1 MNIARLNFSHGSHEY
16 HAETIANVRRAAKE
30 LGDCIVAIA
39 LDTKGPEIRT
49 GLIRASGGGNEVVLE
64 KGKPFR
70 LSLNDADH
78 DCGDVTKVWVDY
90 KNMAKVVSKGS
101 LIYIDDGLIAL
112 EVIECGADWID
123 TLIVNTGKL
132 SDRKGVNLPN
142 TAVDLPAVSE
152 KDKADL
158 RFGVEQKVDMIFA
171 SFIRKAADVQG
182 VRDALGAEG
191 KNIMIIAKIE
201 NHEGVKRFDEATP
214 RTHAP
219 ARPRRPAP
227 APTDDNHERVCP
239 NSKASLPHEM
249 RLLSKTT
256 TGVHLPLAVAAG
268 ARGDRWGDGCA
279 RRPWN
284 RDPCRKSVPSSEDDD
299 LQVPDER
306 QARYLCNPDAR
317 DDDDQPSA
325 NKGRGKR
332 RCECGA

>member
-201 NHEGVKRFDEATP
+201 NHEGVKRFDEAFP

-227 APTDDNHERVCP
+227 APTDENHERVCP
-239 NSKASLPHEM
+239 KLKGLASS
-249 RLLSKTT
+249 RN
-256 TGVHLPLAVAAG
+256 AIAF
-268 ARGDRWGDGCA
+268 
-279 RRPWN
+279 
-284 RDPCRKSVPSSEDDD
+284 EDH
-299 LQVPDER
+299 
-306 QARYLCNPDAR
+306 
-317 DDDDQPSA
+317 
-325 NKGRGKR
+325 
-332 RCECGA
+332 